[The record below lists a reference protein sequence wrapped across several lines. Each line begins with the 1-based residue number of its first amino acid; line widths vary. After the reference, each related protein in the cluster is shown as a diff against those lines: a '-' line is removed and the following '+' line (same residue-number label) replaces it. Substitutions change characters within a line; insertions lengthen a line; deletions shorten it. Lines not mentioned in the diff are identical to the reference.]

1 MRSAEG
7 STEKEV
13 TKPDGTQGSFRQ
25 EMAHKVG
32 QRMTNCLPVGREKVG
47 FKAGETACA
56 KARRHNTQ
64 KLATLGLCEQ
74 FGKSMALPCFNDTS
88 LPKFLSLAGEA
99 WHETVPAHLRNPVS
113 CFTTTSHMGS
123 FLSLDH
129 H

>member
-47 FKAGETACA
+47 FKAG
-56 KARRHNTQ
+56 KLHVQRHGGT
-64 KLATLGLCEQ
+64 TL
-74 FGKSMALPCFNDTS
+74 KS
-88 LPKFLSLAGEA
+88 
-99 WHETVPAHLRNPVS
+99 WQH
-113 CFTTTSHMGS
+113 
-123 FLSLDH
+123 
-129 H
+129 